1 MKSLLATMPLIFTFG
16 CTASLAG
23 DWTGTLE
30 CSDDDLGDYEF
41 DVELELE
48 PDEDGVFVGEMRLRG
63 KLDFEDSTIE
73 ADTTYD
79 VEIEREEPRGEQ
91 DLEVEGE
98 CAETTTSVDGQTIES
113 DCGDVDDLETEGK
126 WDGADSIEVDDEDC
140 SGELTR

>member
-30 CSDDDLGDYEF
+30 CSNDDVGDYEV

-48 PDEDGVFVGEMRLRG
+48 PDGDGVFVGEMRLRG
-63 KLDFEDSTIE
+63 ELELPDYKLEL
-73 ADTTYD
+73 DTTYD
-79 VEIEREEPRGEQ
+79 VEIEQEDPRGEQ

-98 CAETTTSVDGQTIES
+98 CAETSTSVDGETIGS
-113 DCGDVDDLETEGK
+113 GCADVDDLETEGT
-126 WDGADSIEVDDEDC
+126 WDGADSVEIDDGDC
-140 SGELTR
+140 EGELTR